1 MMHHRNAARSGLI
14 VAGVALAIAGG
25 GLSLSAVATAATQ
38 PATTTHAAGSATTA
52 PTNACRPPS
61 AATGAAPSSLS
72 GPATA
77 PAGGPVTLTAPN
89 GQATNLQA
97 ICTWKA
103 TVPSGATPSGSD
115 PTVTYTQLS
124 NAAMADGTQY
134 AFSDNGAYGVN
145 CNGTVE
151 VLNGFGGGGAQASI
165 TSGYCN
171 TDGFVPGEGSVQAV
185 DVGFTMGPVVSLT
198 SFGQVFTSFESGNN
212 IFYGIFYFCSQ
223 DPVGQQSYYACV
235 YFDGGPAF

>member
-1 MMHHRNAARSGLI
+1 MMQHRHAAHGGLI
-14 VAGVALAIAGG
+14 IAGVALAIAGG
-25 GLSLSAVATAATQ
+25 SLSLSAVATAATQ
-38 PATTTHAAGSATTA
+38 RATTAHAARPATTA
-52 PTNACRPPS
+52 PSNACRPPR
-61 AATGAAPSSLS
+61 AATGATQSSLS
-72 GPATA
+72 GPG
-77 PAGGPVTLTAPN
+77 PAAASGPVTLTAPN
-89 GQATNLQA
+89 GQVTDLQA

-103 TVPSGATPSGSD
+103 TIPGGTTSSGND

-124 NAAMADGTQY
+124 NQAMADGTQY
-134 AFSDNGAYGVN
+134 AFSDNGAFGVN